1 MKWHARRDSR
11 KLHRIGAIIIAL
23 PFLIVIITGLL
34 LQVKKDVAWVQ
45 PASQEGISTIPSI
58 TFQQI
63 LEISQSVPEAE
74 ISSWDD
80 IDRLD
85 VRPDKGMVKVRS
97 VNHWEIQID
106 TENGSVLQVEYR
118 RSDIIEAMHD
128 GSWFSDGA
136 KYWVFLPTGFIVLI
150 LWITGIYM
158 YFIPSLNKR
167 RNAKRMAKIKSESIK
182 EENPL

>member
-11 KLHRIGAIIIAL
+11 KLHRIGAIIIAV
-23 PFLIVIITGLL
+23 PFLVVLITGLL
-34 LQVKKDVAWVQ
+34 LQVKKDVTWVQ

-63 LEISQSVPEAE
+63 LEASKTIPEAQ

-85 VRPDKGMVKVRS
+85 VRPDKGMVKVRAN
-97 VNHWEIQID
+97 NHWEIQID
-106 TENGSVLQVEYR
+106 THNGDILQVEYR

-128 GSWFSDGA
+128 GSWFADAA
-136 KYWVFLPTGFIVLI
+136 KYWIFLPTGIIVLV
-150 LWITGIYM
+150 LWVTGIYM
-158 YFIPSLNKR
+158 YFIPALNKR
-167 RNAKRMAKIKSESIK
+167 RNTKRLARIKIDSIK